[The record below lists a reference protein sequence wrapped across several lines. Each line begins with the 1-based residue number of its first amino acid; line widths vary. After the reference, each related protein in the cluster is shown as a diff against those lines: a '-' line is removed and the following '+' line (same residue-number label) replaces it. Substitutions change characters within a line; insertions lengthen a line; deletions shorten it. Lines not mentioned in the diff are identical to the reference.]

1 MKFVMGWEISLGDHR
16 PLLDGGELGAE
27 AAEHL
32 LAPLLQ
38 PLGQGCGLVQRHQQL
53 SKLLKIRIIELYLL
67 VGFLP
72 WTSVFP
78 VSWTIVVHVLSW
90 C

>member
-1 MKFVMGWEISLGDHR
+1 MKFVMGWEISLGDQR
-16 PLLDGGELGAE
+16 PLLDGSELGAE

-53 SKLLKIRIIELYLL
+53 SKLLVISIVELY
-67 VGFLP
+67 
-72 WTSVFP
+72 
-78 VSWTIVVHVLSW
+78 
-90 C
+90 